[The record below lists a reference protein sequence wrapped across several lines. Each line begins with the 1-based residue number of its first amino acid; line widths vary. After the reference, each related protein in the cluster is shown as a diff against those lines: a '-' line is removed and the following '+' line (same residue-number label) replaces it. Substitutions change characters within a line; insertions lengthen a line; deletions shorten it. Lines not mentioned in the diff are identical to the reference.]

1 MRYLPKAKS
10 IHFSCMSI
18 IQSNQELRYMFR
30 DLELL
35 TSVRSQDEVGWTMY
49 EGVSK
54 SSRTG
59 RLERELQM
67 VQLSATRCSR
77 IAIL

>member
-1 MRYLPKAKS
+1 VLNVLSTEKGK
-10 IHFSCMSI
+10 C
-18 IQSNQELRYMFR
+18 
-30 DLELL
+30 
-35 TSVRSQDEVGWTMY
+35 

-67 VQLSATRCSR
+67 VQLSATRWNC
-77 IAIL
+77 ITVL